1 MVRVMKCRTGVVNVK
16 IIRTIRKSVDHG
28 GMLLPIERKS
38 VQPMIINTHGR
49 YLRENSDNRALAT
62 SSV

>member
-1 MVRVMKCRTGVVNVK
+1 MKCRTGVVNVRMIK
-16 IIRTIRKSVDHG
+16 TMRKSVDHG
-28 GMLLPIERKS
+28 GMLLPMERKRDH
-38 VQPMIINTHGR
+38 PMMINTQGR